1 MFFVFSKILAFM
13 FNPLVWV
20 MLLLLWAMLSKKQ
33 PRKKKLLL
41 ITFLIFFL
49 FGNSFLQNEAAILVE
64 KKYRQSKPETKT
76 TYGILLGG
84 FCFYD
89 ETTENVHLAESG
101 DRFFQA
107 ITLFNQ
113 GFFDTLVVS
122 GGSGSL
128 TKPEQKEAQF
138 IHDYFVQNNW
148 NTNKLIIEKESRNT
162 RENALFTSNLIHDKS
177 KPVYLISSGFHMKRA
192 KFCFHKVGFEVIPYA
207 TNFIS
212 DPGRKYTFE
221 AFIIPSPKAF
231 MKWELIIKE
240 WLGYV
245 IYKIRG
251 YC

>member
-1 MFFVFSKILAFM
+1 MFFVLSKILAFVL
-13 FNPLVWV
+13 NPLVWV
-20 MLLLLWAMLSKKQ
+20 ILLLLWAMFSKRQ

-41 ITFLIFFL
+41 FTFLIFFL

-107 ITLFNQ
+107 IKLFNQ

-122 GGSGSL
+122 GGSGSF
-128 TKPEQKEAQF
+128 TQPEQREAAF
-138 IHDYFVQNNW
+138 IYDYFVQNKW
-148 NTNKLIIEKESRNT
+148 DTNKLIIEKESRNT
-162 RENALFTSNLIHDKS
+162 RENALLTSELIADKS
-177 KPVYLISSGFHMKRA
+177 SPVYLITSGFHMKRA
-192 KFCFHKVGFEVIPYA
+192 KSCFHKVGFEVIPHA
-207 TNFIS
+207 THFLS

-221 AFIIPSPKAF
+221 SFIIPSPKTF
-231 MKWELIIKE
+231 MKWELMTKE
-240 WLGYV
+240 WLGYL

-251 YC
+251 IC

>member
-1 MFFVFSKILAFM
+1 ML
-13 FNPLVWV
+13 NPLVWV
-20 MLLLLWAMLSKKQ
+20 MLLLLWGMFSKKQ
-33 PRKKKLLL
+33 PRKKTLLL

-64 KKYRQSKPETKT
+64 KKYRQLKTETKT
-76 TYGILLGG
+76 SYGILLGG

-107 ITLFNQ
+107 IKLFNQ
-113 GFFDTLVVS
+113 GFFDTLIVS
-122 GGSGSL
+122 GGRGSL

-138 IHDYFVQNNW
+138 IHDYFVQNKW

-162 RENALFTSNLIHDKS
+162 RENALYTSNLIHDKS

-192 KFCFHKVGFEVIPYA
+192 KSCFHKVGFEVIPYA
-207 TNFIS
+207 THFLS
-212 DPGRKYTFE
+212 DPRRKYTFE
-221 AFIIPSPKAF
+221 AFIIPSPKTF
-231 MKWELIIKE
+231 MKWELMIKE